1 MEEQTQNKVQE
12 AFNYIKELALTK
24 IAISGSI
31 EETTKIA
38 IGVREA
44 LRIIE
49 ENLKTEEN
57 GD

>member
-1 MEEQTQNKVQE
+1 METQTQNKVQE

-38 IGVREA
+38 VGVKEA

-49 ENLKTEEN
+49 EELFQEL
-57 GD
+57 G

>member
-1 MEEQTQNKVQE
+1 METQTQNKVQE

-38 IGVREA
+38 IGVKEA

-49 ENLKTEEN
+49 EELFQELR
-57 GD
+57 